1 MCLAVCCAVQNDL
14 QQMRAAYDAFLA
26 QYPLCYGYWKKYA
39 EAERRQGSSSGD
51 ADGAGSGAAATAA
64 AGSRAAAQQAAAAV
78 YQRGVAAV
86 PHSTE
91 LWVAYAALLQA
102 SDAPTDTVRR
112 WAAAARQQCVLP
124 CALVSALAV
133 GTAHS
138 TARHVWMLH
147 MIRWLPLQQ
156 HCAHDSPTDSY
167 VPTQCQLLHFL
178 CAHTPGCPTVSMRPP
193 LLLLGATTPPASCGT
208 SS

>member
-1 MCLAVCCAVQNDL
+1 MVNEQVAVRCAVQNDL
-14 QQMRAAYDAFLA
+14 QQLRAAYDAFLA

-39 EAERRQGSSSGD
+39 EAERRQGSSSGE

-64 AGSRAAAQQAAAAV
+64 AGGSSAAAQQAAAAV

-112 WAAAARQQCVLP
+112 WAAAARQHSVCVLP
-124 CALVSALAV
+124 RAFVSALAV
-133 GTAHS
+133 ATAHS
-138 TARHVWMLH
+138 TVIHVWMLH
-147 MIRWLPLQQ
+147 MIRWLS
-156 HCAHDSPTDSY
+156 HCSTARMTHPPT
-167 VPTQCQLLHFL
+167 PTC
-178 CAHTPGCPTVSMRPP
+178 
-193 LLLLGATTPPASCGT
+193 
-208 SS
+208 